1 MKMQFP
7 HSLFTAQSPDG
18 LGTFITVHGY
28 AGLYMPLLGTRD
40 AMNLCS
46 MSHLSDTIWKLAMAE
61 IKENHEAY

>member
-7 HSLFTAQSPDG
+7 HSLFIAQSPVG
-18 LGTFITVHGY
+18 LGTFITVHRF

-46 MSHLSDTIWKLAMAE
+46 VSRLSDTIWKLAVAE
-61 IKENHEAY
+61 IKENHEE